1 MANTWSITG
10 ASCGS
15 GRSSADRDRGAQDR
29 LAPGTPLVL
38 GLLVVSAF
46 VVTLN
51 ETIMN
56 LALASLIDDLGIT
69 AATAQWLTTGYLLTM
84 AIVIPTSGFLLQ
96 RFTVRQ
102 VFITAMSLFTLGTLI
117 AALSPGFEMLL
128 TGRIVQASGA
138 AVLMPLLMTA
148 VLHTVPELR
157 RGSIMGTISIVTA
170 AAPALGPP
178 VSGAV
183 LSVAEWP
190 FLFWTVLPIGA
201 ATLVLGIFRLRN
213 VTQTRRHPIDVLS
226 VVLSALAFGG
236 VVFGLASIGEAVHGQ
251 APIAPWI
258 PIVTGA
264 AFLLLFVRRQRRLA
278 CRDLALLD
286 LRTFRAPQFAAA
298 IIVTAL
304 VAMTLF
310 GTLTVLPLYLQDEL
324 GVDTLATG
332 LLLLPGGLILALLS
346 PVVGR
351 LYDRVGPG
359 PLVVP
364 GAVLLAL
371 SQVAFALALAQP
383 GSPLLAISMFTL
395 MHIALAFLFTPLMTS
410 ALCPL
415 PAALYSHGSATFSTV
430 QQLAGAAGTATLVT
444 LMTIGSTRAGPE
456 SGIATGVQDAYI
468 GASVIALIAV
478 LGAVALTLIAR
489 RHRTAPSEGER
500 MNPIAAQDHFVRT
513 AHRAAK

>member
-1 MANTWSITG
+1 MKFVKRTTLNTPTLDSLQG
-10 ASCGS
+10 ATPKSKLP
-15 GRSSADRDRGAQDR
+15 ATR

-38 GLLVVSAF
+38 GVLVVSAF
-46 VVTLN
+46 VVTLS

-56 LALASLIDDLGIT
+56 VALASLIVDLGIT
-69 AATAQWLTTGYLLTM
+69 AATAQWLTTAYLLTI
-84 AIVIPTSGFLLQ
+84 AIVIPITGFLLQ

-102 VFITAMSLFTLGTLI
+102 LFITAMSLFTIGTLI
-117 AALSPGFEMLL
+117 AALSPGFAMLL

-138 AVLMPLLMTA
+138 GVMMPLLMTA
-148 VLHTVPELR
+148 VLHTVPARR
-157 RGSIMGTISIVTA
+157 RGTIMGTISIVTA

-183 LSVAEWP
+183 LSVLDWP
-190 FLFWTVLPIGA
+190 FLFWTVLPIAA
-201 ATLVLGIFRLRN
+201 ATLLIGIFRLRN
-213 VTQTRRHPIDVLS
+213 VTQTRHIPIDVLS
-226 VVLSALAFGG
+226 VILSALAFGG
-236 VVFGLASIGEAVHGQ
+236 IVFGLASIGESAHGQ
-251 APIAPWI
+251 APIDPWV
-258 PIVTGA
+258 PLVTGT
-264 AFLLLFVRRQRRLA
+264 AFLLVFVLRQRRLA
-278 CRDLALLD
+278 RHDLALMD
-286 LRTFRAPQFAAA
+286 LRTFRTPQFTAA

-310 GTLTVLPLYLQDEL
+310 GTLTVLPLYLQNEL
-324 GVDTLATG
+324 GVSPLATG
-332 LLLLPGGLILALLS
+332 LLLLPGGLILAVLS

-351 LYDRVGPG
+351 LYDRLGPG

-371 SQVAFALALAQP
+371 SQVVFALTLSQG
-383 GSPLLAISMFTL
+383 GSPLLAMAMFTV

-410 ALCPL
+410 ALSPL

-456 SGIATGVQDAYI
+456 SGIASGIQDAYI

-478 LGAVALTLIAR
+478 VGAAALTLIAR
-489 RHRTAPSEGER
+489 RHRSAPSKETE
-500 MNPIAAQDHFVRT
+500 
-513 AHRAAK
+513 

>member
-1 MANTWSITG
+1 MISDLSAPTQR
-10 ASCGS
+10 A
-15 GRSSADRDRGAQDR
+15 SADGRVTDDR

-38 GLLVVSAF
+38 GILVVSTF
-46 VVTLN
+46 VVVLN

-56 LALASLIDDLGIT
+56 VALASIIDDLGISV
-69 AATAQWLTTGYLLTM
+69 ATAQWLTTAYMLTM

-102 VFITAMSLFTLGTLI
+102 LFITAMSLFTIGTLI
-117 AALSPGFEMLL
+117 AALSSGFAMLL
-128 TGRIVQASGA
+128 AGRIVQAAGA
-138 AVLMPLLMTA
+138 AVMMPLLMTA
-148 VLHTVPELR
+148 VLHTVPARR

-183 LSVAEWP
+183 LSVLDWP
-190 FLFWTVLPIGA
+190 FLFWTVLPIA
-201 ATLVLGIFRLRN
+201 AAALLLGIFRLRN
-213 VTQTRRHPIDVLS
+213 VTQTHRIPIDVLS
-226 VVLSALAFGG
+226 VVLAALASSGI
-236 VVFGLASIGEAVHGQ
+236 VFGLVSIGESAHGE
-251 APIAPWI
+251 ALIAPWI
-258 PIVTGA
+258 PLVIGA
-264 AFLLLFVRRQRRLA
+264 AFLLVFVVRQRRLA
-278 CRDLALLD
+278 RHDLALLD
-286 LRTFRAPQFAAA
+286 LRTFRTAQFSIA

-324 GVDTLATG
+324 GVGKLATG
-332 LLLLPGGLILALLS
+332 LLLLPGGLILAVLS
-346 PVVGR
+346 PIIGR
-351 LYDRVGPG
+351 LYDRVGAG

-364 GAVLLAL
+364 GSVLLAL
-371 SQVAFALALAQP
+371 SQMVFAMTLAQD
-383 GSPLLAISMFTL
+383 GSPLLAMAMFTV

-410 ALCPL
+410 ALSPL

-456 SGIATGVQDAYI
+456 SGIATGIQDAYI

-478 LGAVALTLIAR
+478 VGSVALTLIAR
-489 RHRTAPSEGER
+489 RHRPVPLNKTR
-500 MNPIAAQDHFVRT
+500 
-513 AHRAAK
+513 